1 MKRLQEISPIV
12 MAGILMSMILCCSG
26 SIYAQDSGSKFNVP
40 EGVYIDLT
48 RDFYKAL
55 RDEGQGGEKLY
66 DNDPSTEYLR
76 EISISSRFMVET
88 NLQILKQQERI
99 LQMLQSLLN
108 DKKK

>member
-1 MKRLQEISPIV
+1 MKRLQGISRHIV
-12 MAGILMSMILCCSG
+12 AGILMSSILCCSG
-26 SIYAQDSGSKFNVP
+26 LIYAQDSGSNFNVP
-40 EGVYIDLT
+40 KGVYIDLT
-48 RDFYKAL
+48 RDFYEAL
-55 RDEGQGGEKLY
+55 RDEGHGGEKLY

-99 LQMLQSLLN
+99 LQLLQSLLN